1 MSYHDKHVRHEG
13 PGLTAE
19 RLDAIEREQTRCVRR
34 DPMTDTYVI
43 VSGVKSAQEKRE
55 QHAREAP
62 LCADAAVFWER
73 AGNKKNAAECRTLAA
88 FHLAQSNLG
97 QLPVKLITT

>member
-1 MSYHDKHVRHEG
+1 MSYPDRHVRYEG

-43 VSGVKSAQEKRE
+43 VSGVKSDQEKRL
-55 QHAREAP
+55 QHAKEAP
-62 LCADAAVFWER
+62 LCADAADFWER
-73 AGNKKNAAECRTLAA
+73 VGEKKKAAECRLLASIHA
-88 FHLAQSNLG
+88 HQS
-97 QLPVKLITT
+97 